1 MPTTTPTA
9 ASSGRFPMIGTHR
22 CLDFVN
28 TEIIEHGRRVE
39 LLGDFADLVGWLEEA
54 KALGA
59 TQARQLLH
67 QWGQTSKGVRAL
79 SEARVFRRLLREM
92 VEGIVQ
98 GERPS
103 ARVLHK
109 ISVLLRCRT
118 GEVSLVRTGD
128 GVERRVSFAPR
139 EPIHLLVPVADSASE
154 LLCHGDLTLIRKCQ
168 NPRCILYFYDTTK
181 NHTRRW
187 CSMSVC
193 GNRTKVAAHHR
204 RSRGKAARRTSA

>member
-28 TEIIEHGRRVE
+28 TEIVEQGRRVE
-39 LLGDFADLVGWLEEA
+39 LLGDFADLVGWLEETEV
-54 KALGA
+54 LRA
-59 TQARQLLH
+59 TQAKQLLH
-67 QWGQTSKGVRAL
+67 QWGQTPKGVRAL
-79 SEARVFRRLLREM
+79 SEARAFRRLLREM
-92 VEGIVQ
+92 VEGIVE

-103 ARVLHK
+103 PRVLHK
-109 ISVLLRCRT
+109 INVLLRCRT
-118 GEVSLVRTGD
+118 GEVSLVRTRRGI
-128 GVERRVSFAPR
+128 ERQVSFAPR

-193 GNRTKVAAHHR
+193 GNRMKVAAHHR
-204 RSRGKAARRTSA
+204 RLRGKAARRASA

>member
-28 TEIIEHGRRVE
+28 TEIVEQGRRVE
-39 LLGDFADLVGWLEEA
+39 LLSDFADLVGWLEETEM
-54 KALGA
+54 LGT
-59 TQARQLLH
+59 TQAKQLLH

-79 SEARVFRRLLREM
+79 SEARAFRRLLREM
-92 VEGIVQ
+92 VEGIVE
-98 GERPS
+98 GEPPS
-103 ARVLHK
+103 AHVLHK
-109 ISVLLRCRT
+109 INVLLRCRT
-118 GEVSLVRTGD
+118 GEVSLVRTRHGI
-128 GVERRVSFAPR
+128 ERRVSFAPR

-154 LLCHGDLTLIRKCQ
+154 LLCHGDLTLIRKCK

-181 NHTRRW
+181 NHSRRW

-204 RSRGKAARRTSA
+204 RRRGKTARRASA

>member
-1 MPTTTPTA
+1 MPISTPTG

-28 TEIIEHGRRVE
+28 TEIVEQGRRVE
-39 LLGDFADLVGWLEEA
+39 LLGDFADLVGWLEETEV
-54 KALGA
+54 LGK
-59 TQARQLLH
+59 TQAKQLLQH
-67 QWGQTSKGVRAL
+67 WGQTAAGVRAL
-79 SEARVFRRLLREM
+79 SEARAFRRLLREM
-92 VEGIVQ
+92 VEGIVA
-98 GERPS
+98 GEQPS

-109 ISVLLRCRT
+109 INVLLRCRT
-118 GEVSLVRTGD
+118 GELSLVRTRHGI
-128 GVERRVSFAPR
+128 ERRLSFAPR

-154 LLCHGDLTLIRKCQ
+154 LLCHGDLALIRKCQ

-193 GNRTKVAAHHR
+193 GNRMKVAAHHQR
-204 RSRGKAARRTSA
+204 RRGKAARRATA